1 MINCLKNRIIL
12 TLLAGLLLSVSL
24 SFFFINKFNNYDDS
38 VSERY
43 EHRMLKSD
51 PEKFW
56 IQAHNLQI
64 DLKNQKNF
72 FDTGYEYRISY
83 LPSKILYIYSVL
95 FNEKFYEYDE
105 KIVMDPLIGVNDIKE
120 NKIKINKNNKKF
132 IFLILQSVIYYLSIY
147 FLYLRINKFFDKDYI
162 FYLILFLSF
171 EPNLLVFHSSFWS
184 ESIFFSLL
192 IFCVAL
198 IIDKDFSMKSN
209 ITLGLLLGLLF
220 LQRSVAI
227 YYIFIVLIYYLFFLK
242 EFKFKK
248 IFILFFSYSLI
259 LLFLGYHNFNRSSVF
274 QIKPT
279 QAMDGFYVYMTQNI
293 IAEKNGKSLSETIDM
308 MEDEKNTWV
317 EENNINFKN
326 EKDKIKYYKY
336 LEKKSFNI
344 IKSNLFL
351 SIKFVINKTLHYLVF
366 DPFRHVNSFY
376 KYSLNEQNSFIKTDE
391 HKNKIFLRIIYS
403 LAIYLLAIIGFF
415 RIFKEQKNFIPF
427 LFLILSIIYF
437 VSVSSWTGNNRYHV
451 PNLIFIS
458 FFVVKGFEFIKKN
471 LINKP

>member
-1 MINCLKNRIIL
+1 MPQKQNYTYII
-12 TLLAGLLLSVSL
+12 SWFIIISK
-24 SFFFINKFNNYDDS
+24 SKFFFINKFNNYDDS

-51 PEKFW
+51 TEKFW

-64 DLKNQKNF
+64 YLKNQKNF

-120 NKIKINKNNKKF
+120 NKIKINTNNKKF

-220 LQRSVAI
+220 LQKCS
-227 YYIFIVLIYYLFFLK
+227 
-242 EFKFKK
+242 
-248 IFILFFSYSLI
+248 
-259 LLFLGYHNFNRSSVF
+259 
-274 QIKPT
+274 
-279 QAMDGFYVYMTQNI
+279 
-293 IAEKNGKSLSETIDM
+293 
-308 MEDEKNTWV
+308 
-317 EENNINFKN
+317 
-326 EKDKIKYYKY
+326 
-336 LEKKSFNI
+336 
-344 IKSNLFL
+344 
-351 SIKFVINKTLHYLVF
+351 
-366 DPFRHVNSFY
+366 
-376 KYSLNEQNSFIKTDE
+376 
-391 HKNKIFLRIIYS
+391 
-403 LAIYLLAIIGFF
+403 YLLYFYCSYLSFVFF
-415 RIFKEQKNFIPF
+415 KRI
-427 LFLILSIIYF
+427 
-437 VSVSSWTGNNRYHV
+437 
-451 PNLIFIS
+451 
-458 FFVVKGFEFIKKN
+458 
-471 LINKP
+471 

>member
-1 MINCLKNRIIL
+1 
-12 TLLAGLLLSVSL
+12 
-24 SFFFINKFNNYDDS
+24 
-38 VSERY
+38 
-43 EHRMLKSD
+43 
-51 PEKFW
+51 
-56 IQAHNLQI
+56 
-64 DLKNQKNF
+64 
-72 FDTGYEYRISY
+72 
-83 LPSKILYIYSVL
+83 
-95 FNEKFYEYDE
+95 
-105 KIVMDPLIGVNDIKE
+105 
-120 NKIKINKNNKKF
+120 
-132 IFLILQSVIYYLSIY
+132 
-147 FLYLRINKFFDKDYI
+147 
-162 FYLILFLSF
+162 
-171 EPNLLVFHSSFWS
+171 
-184 ESIFFSLL
+184 
-192 IFCVAL
+192 
-198 IIDKDFSMKSN
+198 MKRN

-366 DPFRHVNSFY
+366 DPFRHVNSFISIVLTSKIRLLKLMSIKIKFFKNY
-376 KYSLNEQNSFIKTDE
+376 LFIG
-391 HKNKIFLRIIYS
+391 Y
-403 LAIYLLAIIGFF
+403 
-415 RIFKEQKNFIPF
+415 
-427 LFLILSIIYF
+427 
-437 VSVSSWTGNNRYHV
+437 
-451 PNLIFIS
+451 IFIS
-458 FFVVKGFEFIKKN
+458 NNRFFSNI
-471 LINKP
+471 